1 MKQSNENETI
11 FKESMGAEWMEKND
25 SFFEKYD
32 SNDNTERSNFREE
45 FNLFGF
51 ITDALFNFF

>member
-1 MKQSNENETI
+1 MKQSNENESI
-11 FKESMGAEWMEKND
+11 FKESMGEEWMEKND
-25 SFFEKYD
+25 SFFESYD
-32 SNDNTERSNFREE
+32 SKDSTERSKFGGE

>member
-1 MKQSNENETI
+1 MKQSNENESI
-11 FKESMGAEWMEKND
+11 FKEYMGEEWMEKND
-25 SFFEKYD
+25 SFFESYD
-32 SNDNTERSNFREE
+32 SKDNTERSNFREE

>member
-1 MKQSNENETI
+1 MKQSNENESI
-11 FKESMGAEWMEKND
+11 FKESMGEEWMEKND
-25 SFFEKYD
+25 SFFESYD
-32 SNDNTERSNFREE
+32 SKDNTERSNFGE

>member
-1 MKQSNENETI
+1 MKQSNENESI
-11 FKESMGAEWMEKND
+11 FKESMGEEWMEKND
-25 SFFEKYD
+25 SFFESYD
-32 SNDNTERSNFREE
+32 SKDSTERSNFREE

>member
-11 FKESMGAEWMEKND
+11 FKESMGEEWMEKND
-25 SFFEKYD
+25 SFFESYD
-32 SNDNTERSNFREE
+32 SKDNTERCNFGGE

>member
-1 MKQSNENETI
+1 MKQSNENESI
-11 FKESMGAEWMEKND
+11 FKESMGEEWMEKND
-25 SFFEKYD
+25 SFFETYD
-32 SNDNTERSNFREE
+32 SNDNTERGNFREE

>member
-11 FKESMGAEWMEKND
+11 FKESMGEEWMEKND
-25 SFFEKYD
+25 SFFESYD
-32 SNDNTERSNFREE
+32 SKDSTERSNFRGE